1 MSIDITNLDKYYFY
15 KKPNQLHAL
24 KNVSL
29 HIDDG
34 EFVAIVGKSGAGKST
49 LLHIL
54 ACIENFQG
62 GEYFL
67 DGVEVAKLS
76 DTKKSC
82 IRNKHIGVVLQ
93 EYGLIDGY
101 TVKENV
107 IVPLH
112 FTKGLTTK
120 AKQEMTR
127 AALEKVD
134 ILSLENCKVNKISG
148 GQRQRVAIARAIV
161 NNPRLLLADEP
172 TGALDEQTSVE
183 IMDVF
188 EKLNQEG
195 ITVVVVTHDKN
206 IAERCGRIITIADG
220 KVLQ

>member
-54 ACIENFQG
+54 ACIENFQD

-120 AKQEMTR
+120 TKQEMTR

-161 NNPRLLLADEP
+161 NNHRLLLADEP

-188 EKLNQEG
+188 EKLNQDG

-206 IAERCGRIITIADG
+206 IAERCGRIITISDG